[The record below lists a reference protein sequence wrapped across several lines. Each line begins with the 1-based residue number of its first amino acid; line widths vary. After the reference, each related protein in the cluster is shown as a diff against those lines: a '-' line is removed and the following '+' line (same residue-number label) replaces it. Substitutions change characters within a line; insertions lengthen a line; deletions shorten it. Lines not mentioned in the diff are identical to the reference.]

1 MTSAIRGSKIYFRRS
16 NNFFQEADQKKV
28 QAFALVILTPANE
41 VGNASRTRDGAKM
54 KG

>member
-1 MTSAIRGSKIYFRRS
+1 MLWKKQQFLLRGRTRKKI
-16 NNFFQEADQKKV
+16 